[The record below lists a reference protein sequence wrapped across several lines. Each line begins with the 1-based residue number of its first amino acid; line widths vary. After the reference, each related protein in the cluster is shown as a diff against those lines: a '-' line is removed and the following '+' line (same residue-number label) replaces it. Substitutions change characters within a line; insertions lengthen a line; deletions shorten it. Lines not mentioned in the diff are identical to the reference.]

1 MTESPIVI
9 LDIGNSSTLC
19 MVGEVIGDRIKL
31 LGMGESL
38 CSGKKRSTITDMTK
52 VVQSIR
58 AAVDEA
64 ERSAGLK
71 ITGAYVGISGEG
83 VSATNQRSTVAI
95 TGESSP
101 IDEDDIA
108 RALAASDPEI
118 ATNSSTMMH
127 RIKQNYAVDGES
139 VENPLWLHG
148 NRLTIETMTIAVSDH
163 SSTTLE
169 RACQGADLEI
179 AGFIHETLAAA
190 ETTLS
195 LDEKDM
201 GVGLLDLGAGSSK
214 IALFAGPIR
223 FLAEIPLGAVDL
235 TRDLSQVIQVSPSE
249 AERLKL
255 ETGLSM
261 HSQTAEQFLE
271 FSTTAGRS
279 NKIPATQISEIIEAR
294 QREIFELIREKID
307 LNPQKIL
314 LPAGFVLTGGG
325 AKLVNIVDLAEEIL
339 EMPVRIGVPHGVVAS
354 PQAVQETSYAVA
366 LGMLRYAHGN
376 NEELAGSEHAQAQ
389 SGTKFSGGLLG
400 KLGGFFNMF

>member
-1 MTESPIVI
+1 MTESPIVV

-19 MVGEVIGDRIKL
+19 MVGEVIGDKIKL
-31 LGMGESL
+31 LGMGESP
-38 CSGKKRSTITDMTK
+38 CSGKKRSSITDMTK

-64 ERSAGLK
+64 ERTAGLK

-83 VSATNQRSTVAI
+83 VSATNHRSTVAI

-101 IDEDDIA
+101 IDEDDVA

-118 ATNSSTMMH
+118 ATNSTTIMH

-148 NRLTIETMTIAVSDH
+148 NRLTIETMNIVVSDH
-163 SSTTLE
+163 STTTLE
-169 RACQGADLEI
+169 RACQGAELEI
-179 AGFIHETLAAA
+179 AGFLHETLAAA

-195 LDEKDM
+195 FDEKDM

-214 IALFAGPIR
+214 IALFSGPIR
-223 FLAEIPLGAVDL
+223 FLTEIPLGSIDL
-235 TRDLSQVIQVSPSE
+235 TKDLSQVIQVSPSE

-255 ETGLSM
+255 ETGLSSIQS
-261 HSQTAEQFLE
+261 HLQGQYAEFN
-271 FSTTAGRS
+271 TTAGRT
-279 NKIPATQISEIIEAR
+279 NKIPAEQISAIIEAR

-307 LNPQKIL
+307 SNPQKIL
-314 LPAGFVLTGGG
+314 LPAGIVLTGGG
-325 AKLVNIVDLAEEIL
+325 AKLRNIVDLAEDVLEI
-339 EMPVRIGVPHGVVAS
+339 PVRVGVPQSVVAA
-354 PQAVQETSYAVA
+354 PQAVQETSFAVA

-376 NEELAGSEHAQAQ
+376 NEELAGSEHAH
-389 SGTKFSGGLLG
+389 SGVQVQGGLLG

>member
-1 MTESPIVI
+1 MTESPIVV

-19 MVGEVIGDRIKL
+19 MVGEVIGDKIKL
-31 LGMGESL
+31 LGMGESP
-38 CSGKKRSTITDMTK
+38 CSGKKRSSITDMTK

-64 ERSAGLK
+64 ERTAGLK

-83 VSATNQRSTVAI
+83 VSATNHRSTVAI

-101 IDEDDIA
+101 IDEDDVA

-118 ATNSSTMMH
+118 ATNSTTIMH

-148 NRLTIETMTIAVSDH
+148 NRLTIETMNITVSDH
-163 SSTTLE
+163 STTTLE
-169 RACQGADLEI
+169 RACQGAELEI
-179 AGFIHETLAAA
+179 AGFLHETLAAA

-195 LDEKDM
+195 FDEKDM

-214 IALFAGPIR
+214 IALFSGPIR
-223 FLAEIPLGAVDL
+223 FLTEIPLGSIDL
-235 TRDLSQVIQVSPSE
+235 TKDLSQVIQVSPSE

-261 HSQTAEQFLE
+261 QSHLQGEYAEFN
-271 FSTTAGRS
+271 TTAGRN
-279 NKIPATQISEIIEAR
+279 NKIATEQISAIIEAR

-307 LNPQKIL
+307 SNPQKIL
-314 LPAGFVLTGGG
+314 LPAGIVLTGGG
-325 AKLVNIVDLAEEIL
+325 AKLRNIVDLAEEVL
-339 EMPVRIGVPHGVVAS
+339 EIPVRVGVPQSVVAA
-354 PQAVQETSYAVA
+354 PQAVQETSFAVA

-376 NEELAGSEHAQAQ
+376 NEELAGSEHAQ
-389 SGTKFSGGLLG
+389 SGVQVQGGLLG